1 MPMTYAQHDKKL
13 KSPAMCELLSLRD
26 LPVGDDIM
34 VRTNG
39 AFVAGYELRGTL
51 SYFATDEERNRDKAM
66 LEALLRSIPDVS
78 MRVQFRYE
86 ISEHLGNLL
95 ENYLDEQR
103 VEHAEIMALDAHRLS
118 MWREKE
124 QRGYYF
130 EPRLHVYFIWDPRIH
145 ARLYH
150 SAEQNR
156 KLRTLTLSQR
166 KAIQRTRK
174 EHETFLAE
182 FESLLRGVEG
192 SMEVA
197 ALGPRRLSTQELFEE
212 LNHAQHPVRRD
223 GRLYIPGEELLEY
236 RSARDQATH
245 ASILNETESYL
256 NIDGYLYSI
265 VSLKELPDAT
275 FPGMLQKFSTLGF
288 AVVVSGQVV
297 IPDQVKVLKG
307 YKKRL
312 QKMTAA
318 QKDANGNFKI
328 NPEAEVAQAQLLQV
342 QRDIISSSLK
352 TAKLSLSVVV
362 RTSEPAISFEALE
375 RAERELANRTQEV
388 LNVFTHMNGARA
400 VAETI
405 AKQRIFLGTLPG
417 MGETDKRE
425 QDMLTSNAADLIPVE
440 MPWTGMRRSPLILF
454 ETPYR
459 QLIPYSMFDPDLPDA
474 NGILM
479 ASTGGGKTLLA
490 QQLLLMA
497 ARSNALISIIESGD
511 SYKPLIELLGSRMIE
526 MSLDNDAT
534 INPWDL
540 PKGDLKPSN
549 DQISFLKNLTR
560 HMLGEHTPPDLDID
574 LLDSVLLEAIVSTY
588 KRCSAKASNP
598 IPLFGDLAA
607 ELAHWQDKDR
617 NQRINEMARMAATKL
632 RAWVD
637 EGPYA
642 KLFDRPTTV
651 PLDSTWLY
659 FNIAKLKNDPRLEGA
674 MSLQIAHASTHRNSG
689 LSGRPSLSVMDE
701 CRVIL
706 ETPLL
711 AATVEKEFI
720 TARKRYASVWA
731 IGQIPEQFI
740 GTEEEP
746 NAHGI
751 GIVKSA
757 STKIIGK
764 QHGDMTPHRTH
775 LKLNETAINQIKAFA
790 QPKKGH
796 SAEFLIAI
804 GEKAESTHIIRIAP
818 TPIDYWI
825 TTTYPRERTY
835 RTWWLRQHEDLP
847 LLSAYEALARK
858 FPRGLA
864 EFGPLAEERSG
875 DVLEALVQ

>member
-1 MPMTYAQHDKKL
+1 MRMTYAQHDKKL
-13 KSPAMCELLSLRD
+13 KSPAMCELLPLRD
-26 LPVGDDIM
+26 LPAGDDIM

-39 AFVAGYELRGTL
+39 AFVAGYELKGTL

-86 ISEHLGNLL
+86 ISEHLGSLL
-95 ENYLDEQR
+95 EKYLDEQR
-103 VEHAEIMALDAHRLS
+103 VEQAEIMALDAHRLN
-118 MWREKE
+118 MWHEKE

-130 EPRLHVYFIWDPRIH
+130 EPRLHVYFIWDARVH

-156 KLRTLTLSQR
+156 KLRTLTLSQK

-212 LNHAQHPVRRD
+212 LNYAQHPVRRD

-256 NIDGYLYSI
+256 NIDGYLYSV

-288 AVVVSGQVV
+288 PVVVSGQVV

-362 RTSEPAISFEALE
+362 RTSELAISFEALE

-405 AKQRIFLGTLPG
+405 AKQRIFIGTLPG

-540 PKGDLKPSN
+540 PKGELKPSN

-731 IGQIPEQFI
+731 IGQIPEQFV

-804 GEKAESTHIIRIAP
+804 GEKAESTHVIRIAP
-818 TPIDYWI
+818 TPVDYWI

-847 LLSAYEALARK
+847 LLSAYEYLARK